1 MDRSRFIRRRN
12 EKTADPRRPQASR
25 SWRCGGGTCRPA
37 PIGHAGLFIA
47 VLALA
52 LTSHRTLANWY
63 GQYIG
68 SGTCTPIDHISIGS
82 NGAVTVIHDLG
93 KLRTPEDFANALQRL
108 GLELKPQTTADNT
121 KIQIYSA
128 TEGTHTV
135 NFTFKFFADQ
145 KACLADADASL
156 GLPSGV
162 EAAEPSSSPSASPKI
177 QQPVVTPPPLPAPA
191 PAAETPISPPPLL
204 PKAAPIP
211 TPAKIWIIVVLLGND
226 PTGAPL
232 SRFYRTKQDC
242 LMGIA
247 AAENDPLIRRATRKG
262 RFKLDCMQLTEAD
275 QERGEIGPARF
286 SAHRVPKSRHH
297 SAPPRLPIEIPA
309 LSNEPPPSERSPPS
323 ER

>member
-1 MDRSRFIRRRN
+1 MDRSQFTRRRN
-12 EKTADPRRPQASR
+12 EKTADARRRKASL
-25 SWRCGGGTCRPA
+25 WCGSGTCRLP
-37 PIGHAGLFIA
+37 PIGHAGLLIA
-47 VLALA
+47 VLALV

-108 GLELKPQTTADNT
+108 GLELKPLTAADNT

-135 NFTFKFFADQ
+135 DFTFKFFTDQ
-145 KACLADADASL
+145 KTCLADADASL

-162 EAAEPSSSPSASPKI
+162 GTPEPSSSPGASPKT
-177 QQPVVTPPPLPAPA
+177 QPPVSTPPPLSAP
-191 PAAETPISPPPLL
+191 TPSGVASISPPPLL
-204 PKAAPIP
+204 PQVAAVPP
-211 TPAKIWIIVVLLGND
+211 SAKIWIIVVLLGND

-232 SRFYRTKQDC
+232 SWFYRTKQDC
-242 LMGIA
+242 VVGIA
-247 AAENDPLIRRATRKG
+247 RTENDPLIRRVTGKG

-275 QERGEIGPARF
+275 QDRGEIGRARF
-286 SAHRVPKSRHH
+286 SAHRVSKSRPH
-297 SAPPRLPIEIPA
+297 SARPRPPIEAPA